1 MRLRDIAIVTGYALA
16 VMVLNV
22 AASFAMVWCYATFV
36 EPGHPQAFYEAFAM
50 RAAPISSVV
59 AGVPLMFIAG
69 MLIAR
74 RRERRAALIAAAA
87 IALVYI
93 AVDSAIMIAAG
104 VSPDMWTWELISY
117 PTKLL
122 AAIAGGAVGSRARRR
137 DGGLPV
143 GEPS

>member
-1 MRLRDIAIVTGYALA
+1 MLITAGYALA

-22 AASFAMVWCYATFV
+22 AISFAIVFFYATFI
-36 EPGHPQAFYEAFAM
+36 EPGHPEAFYLAFAT
-50 RAAPISSVV
+50 RTAPISSVV

-74 RRERRAALIAAAA
+74 RRERRAALIAAGAT
-87 IALVYI
+87 ALIYI

-104 VSPDMWTWELISY
+104 ATPDAWTWELISY

-122 AAIAGGAVGSRARRR
+122 AAIGGAAFGSRNRRE
-137 DGGLPV
+137 GA
-143 GEPS
+143 